1 MAVNTQCRNCLRA
14 GGREARCPEG
24 GLGRCHSRR
33 ELIQARL
40 LMGSEGQRTTT
51 VEMTECTGEVT
62 RIWCGAVWSPRPG
75 LSPWAH
81 KRESW
86 LASPWHPEP
95 SLKAAGLP
103 ALVLLSLISRP
114 RGKKASPLLS
124 QESQPASVWAVVC
137 RGVREWLCIENDTET
152 AAAPCAECPPSAAPC
167 WVLSPGHL
175 IVCNSRLSFRV
186 GLFWSV

>member
-1 MAVNTQCRNCLRA
+1 MAVNTQRRNCLRA
-14 GGREARCPEG
+14 RGREARCPEG

-33 ELIQARL
+33 KLIQASL

-51 VEMTECTGEVT
+51 VETTECVPVRSPGSGVGSLESQTWAIPMGTRKGELVSQPM
-62 RIWCGAVWSPRPG
+62 APRTKSQG
-75 LSPWAH
+75 CWT
-81 KRESW
+81 
-86 LASPWHPEP
+86 P
-95 SLKAAGLP
+95 SFGFTQPDFKATW
-103 ALVLLSLISRP
+103 
-114 RGKKASPLLS
+114 KKASPLLS

-186 GLFWSV
+186 GLFWSM